1 MHITTGTAESK
12 FQKTLNSIKK
22 PTRNLE
28 EEQEKLAQMKKFHMS
43 IQNVRLPKELAD
55 KFKDM

>member
-1 MHITTGTAESK
+1 MHIVAGGSESK